1 MLTRLSTLAIG
12 TAFVAIP
19 VTGLFG
25 RDSRQD
31 DVGEHSEPKGIG
43 ADDRNVGKDANDRH
57 HEDDKRHQKSKIHR
71 VTSLQIAACLFVL
84 TPALFWRKTLR

>member
-19 VTGLFG
+19 VIGLFG

-71 VTSLQIAACLFVL
+71 GHQSADRGMPLRPDAC
-84 TPALFWRKTLR
+84 ALLA